1 MYLMKPKVQSVRR
14 VLKTSFI
21 ATLKVMLLLK
31 SARAEEESILDLA
44 IVTSECSPDLCV
56 DE

>member
-1 MYLMKPKVQSVRR
+1 MYLMKHKVKSVRR

-21 ATLKVMLLLK
+21 AALKVILLLK

-44 IVTSECSPDLCV
+44 IVTSDCGPEYCV
-56 DE
+56 DD